1 MYRAYI
7 KKNSTASAIII
18 FLVIFAIFMY
28 LKPAFLFTEHG
39 SIRNFG
45 LGKRN
50 CTILPIWLFV
60 IIAAITAYLLILC
73 YLR

>member
-1 MYRAYI
+1 MYKTYI
-7 KKNSTASAIII
+7 KNNSTSSAIII

-28 LKPAFLFTEHG
+28 IKPTFLFTDYG
-39 SIRNFG
+39 SIRHFG